1 MGCGGNESVSVQKDN
16 LQIQETGQFHALN
29 EEEKEKIKNQIEQ
42 QDKNLEE
49 PVIEEVPYNEFD
61 WDALNKKL
69 PIKKTGEERK
79 ERLKLWNQINE
90 YGNGYISYKRLSTQ
104 LTKYL
109 KLPEVVRNKGP
120 IKLAFDAASDKY
132 EKYGV
137 KKQDN
142 LIEWME
148 FRIFL
153 VYLRQYFEYWVM
165 FERMDNSGDNQIS
178 FEEFE
183 KSIPLMEKW
192 GVKIDDPQQEFKR
205 IDVNGGGSLT
215 FDEFCSYAIKKSL
228 DLETDDNFDDEE
240 LKNLK

>member
-1 MGCGGNESVSVQKDN
+1 
-16 LQIQETGQFHALN
+16 
-29 EEEKEKIKNQIEQ
+29 
-42 QDKNLEE
+42 
-49 PVIEEVPYNEFD
+49 
-61 WDALNKKL
+61 
-69 PIKKTGEERK
+69 
-79 ERLKLWNQINE
+79 
-90 YGNGYISYKRLSTQ
+90 
-104 LTKYL
+104 
-109 KLPEVVRNKGP
+109 
-120 IKLAFDAASDKY
+120 
-132 EKYGV
+132 
-137 KKQDN
+137 
-142 LIEWME
+142 ME

-165 FERMDNSGDNQIS
+165 FERMDNSGDKQIS

-183 KSIPLMEKW
+183 KAIPLMEKW